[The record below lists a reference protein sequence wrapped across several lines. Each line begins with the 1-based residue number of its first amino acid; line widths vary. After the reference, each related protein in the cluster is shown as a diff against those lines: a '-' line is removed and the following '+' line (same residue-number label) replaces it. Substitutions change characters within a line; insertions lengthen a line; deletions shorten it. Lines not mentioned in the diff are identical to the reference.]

1 MILRSF
7 RKASASGPAGNA
19 ATPAA
24 FGDLATDR
32 ERLDWLL
39 FQNGGVVLYHKHQV
53 LAEHTAWLVREGY
66 QLRELDAYGW
76 KDAPSFHQDV
86 KRVFAFPSHYTN
98 NLASLVDSLA
108 ELDIPAGGAM
118 VVQMRRYDRF
128 AKIEHHLAWS
138 VLDALETTSRRLLL
152 TGRRLLTL
160 VHSDD
165 PRIKFERV
173 GAMPV
178 NWNPREWLESDRG
191 LGNRESGIGN
201 RESGIGNR
209 ESGVDANREPG
220 AGNREPGT

>member
-7 RKASASGPAGNA
+7 RKAAGNGPGGNA

-39 FQNGGVVLYHKHQV
+39 FQNGGVVLYHKQQIMT
-53 LAEHTAWLVREGY
+53 EHIAWLMREGY

-76 KDAPSFHQDV
+76 KDARAFHEDV
-86 KRVFAFPSHYTN
+86 KRVFQFPSHYSS
-98 NLASLVDSLA
+98 NLASLVDALA
-108 ELDIPAGGAM
+108 ELEIPPGGAIA
-118 VVQMRRYDRF
+118 VQMRRYDRF
-128 AKIEHHLAWS
+128 AKAEPHLAWS

-160 VHSDD
+160 VQSDD

-178 NWNPREWLESDRG
+178 NWNPRELLETDR
-191 LGNRESGIGN
+191 GIGN
-201 RESGIGNR
+201 RE
-209 ESGVDANREPG
+209 
-220 AGNREPGT
+220 

>member
-1 MILRSF
+1 MILRAF
-7 RKASASGPAGNA
+7 RKTSTGAAAGSA

-24 FGDLATDR
+24 FGDLPADR

-39 FQNGGVVLYHKHQV
+39 FQNGGVVLYHKQQI
-53 LAEHTAWLVREGY
+53 LAEHTAWLVRDGY

-76 KDAPSFHQDV
+76 KDSKAFHEDV
-86 KRVFAFPSHYTN
+86 KRVFGFPSHYTN
-98 NLASLVDSLA
+98 NLASLVDALA
-108 ELDIPAGGAM
+108 ELEIPPGGA
-118 VVQMRRYDRF
+118 VAVQVKRYDRF
-128 AKIEHHLAWS
+128 VKVDAHLAWS

-160 VHSDD
+160 VQSDD

-178 NWNPREWLESDRG
+178 NWNPREWLETDR
-191 LGNRESGIGN
+191 GIGN

-209 ESGVDANREPG
+209 E
-220 AGNREPGT
+220 

>member
-7 RKASASGPAGNA
+7 RKAAGNGPGGNA

-39 FQNGGVVLYHKHQV
+39 FQNGGVVLYHKQQIMT
-53 LAEHTAWLVREGY
+53 EHIAWLMREGY

-76 KDAPSFHQDV
+76 KDERAFHEDV
-86 KRVFAFPSHYTN
+86 KRVFQFPSHYSS
-98 NLASLVDSLA
+98 NLASLVDALA
-108 ELDIPAGGAM
+108 ELEIPPGGAIA
-118 VVQMRRYDRF
+118 VQMRRYDRF
-128 AKIEHHLAWS
+128 AKAEPHLAWS

-160 VHSDD
+160 VQSDD

-178 NWNPREWLESDRG
+178 NWNPREWLETDR
-191 LGNRESGIGN
+191 GIGN
-201 RESGIGNR
+201 RE
-209 ESGVDANREPG
+209 
-220 AGNREPGT
+220 

>member
-7 RKASASGPAGNA
+7 RKAAGTGPRANA

-39 FQNGGVVLYHKHQV
+39 FQNGGVVLYHKPQV
-53 LAEHTAWLVREGY
+53 LTEHVAWLVREGY
-66 QLRELDAYGW
+66 QLRELDAYAW
-76 KDAPSFHQDV
+76 TDAKAFHADV
-86 KRVFAFPSHYTN
+86 KRAFAFPSHYSS
-98 NLASLVDSLA
+98 NLASLVDGLA
-108 ELDIPAGGAM
+108 ELEIAPGGAIA
-118 VVQMRRYDRF
+118 VQMRRYDRF
-128 AKIEHHLAWS
+128 AKIEPHLAWS

-160 VHSDD
+160 VQSDD

-178 NWNPREWLESDRG
+178 NWNPREWLDVDR
-191 LGNRESGIGN
+191 GIGN
-201 RESGIGNR
+201 RE
-209 ESGVDANREPG
+209 
-220 AGNREPGT
+220 

>member
-7 RKASASGPAGNA
+7 RKAAGNGPGGNA

-39 FQNGGVVLYHKHQV
+39 FQNGGVVLYHKQQIMT
-53 LAEHTAWLVREGY
+53 EHIAWLMREGY

-76 KDAPSFHQDV
+76 KDARAFHEDV
-86 KRVFAFPSHYTN
+86 KRVFQFPSHYSS
-98 NLASLVDSLA
+98 NLASLVDALS
-108 ELDIPAGGAM
+108 ELEIPPGGAIA
-118 VVQMRRYDRF
+118 VQMRRYDRF
-128 AKIEHHLAWS
+128 AKAEPHLAWS

-160 VHSDD
+160 VQSDD

-178 NWNPREWLESDRG
+178 NWNPREWLETDR
-191 LGNRESGIGN
+191 GIGN
-201 RESGIGNR
+201 RE
-209 ESGVDANREPG
+209 
-220 AGNREPGT
+220 

>member
-7 RKASASGPAGNA
+7 RKPKAGEAAGNA

-24 FGDLATDR
+24 FGDLPADR

-39 FQNGGVVLYHKHQV
+39 FQNGGVVLYHKQQV

-66 QLRELDAYGW
+66 QLRELDGYGW
-76 KDAPSFHQDV
+76 KDSRAFHDDV
-86 KRVFAFPSHYTN
+86 KRVFAFPSHYSN
-98 NLASLVDSLA
+98 NLASFVDSLA
-108 ELDIPAGGAM
+108 ELEIPTGGA
-118 VVQMRRYDRF
+118 VAVQIRRYDRF
-128 AKIEHHLAWS
+128 AKTESHLAWS

-160 VHSDD
+160 VQSDD

-178 NWNPREWLESDRG
+178 NWNPREWLETDR
-191 LGNRESGIGN
+191 GIGN
-201 RESGIGNR
+201 RE
-209 ESGVDANREPG
+209 
-220 AGNREPGT
+220 

>member
-7 RKASASGPAGNA
+7 RKAAGGGSGGNG

-24 FGDLATDR
+24 FAGVPTDR
-32 ERLDWLL
+32 ERLDWVL

-53 LAEHTAWLVREGY
+53 LTEHTAWLVREGY

-76 KDAPSFHQDV
+76 KDAKAFHEDV
-86 KRVFAFPSHYTN
+86 KRVFAFPSHYSS
-98 NLASLVDSLA
+98 NLASLVDALA
-108 ELDIPAGGAM
+108 ELEIPAGGALA
-118 VVQMRRYDRF
+118 VQMRRYDRF
-128 AKIEHHLAWS
+128 AKTEPHLAWS

-160 VHSDD
+160 VQSDD

-178 NWNPREWLESDRG
+178 NWNPREWLDTDR
-191 LGNRESGIGN
+191 GIGN
-201 RESGIGNR
+201 RE
-209 ESGVDANREPG
+209 
-220 AGNREPGT
+220 

>member
-1 MILRSF
+1 MILRAF
-7 RKASASGPAGNA
+7 RKASSGGATNSA

-24 FGDLATDR
+24 FGDLAADR

-39 FQNGGVVLYHKHQV
+39 FQNGGVVLYHKQQI

-66 QLRELDAYGW
+66 QLRELDANGW
-76 KDAPSFHQDV
+76 KDSKGFHEDV

-98 NLASLVDSLA
+98 NLASLVDALS
-108 ELDIPAGGAM
+108 ELEIPPGGA
-118 VVQMRRYDRF
+118 VALQMKRYDRF
-128 AKIEHHLAWS
+128 AKIESHLAWS

-160 VHSDD
+160 VQSDD

-178 NWNPREWLESDRG
+178 NWNPREWLETDR
-191 LGNRESGIGN
+191 GIGN
-201 RESGIGNR
+201 RE
-209 ESGVDANREPG
+209 
-220 AGNREPGT
+220 

>member
-1 MILRSF
+1 MILRAF
-7 RKASASGPAGNA
+7 RKTSAAGPGGNA

-24 FGDLATDR
+24 FGDVPADR

-39 FQNGGVVLYHKHQV
+39 FQNGGVVLYHKQQI
-53 LAEHTAWLVREGY
+53 LAEHAAWLVREGY
-66 QLRELDAYGW
+66 QLRELDAYAW
-76 KDAPSFHQDV
+76 KDAKAFHEDV
-86 KRVFAFPSHYTN
+86 KRVFAFPSHYAN
-98 NLASLVDSLA
+98 NLASLVDALA
-108 ELDIPAGGAM
+108 ELEIPPGGAV

-128 AKIEHHLAWS
+128 AKTEPHLAWS

-160 VHSDD
+160 VQSDD

-191 LGNRESGIGN
+191 IGQRE
-201 RESGIGNR
+201 
-209 ESGVDANREPG
+209 
-220 AGNREPGT
+220 

>member
-7 RKASASGPAGNA
+7 RKAAGNGPGGNA

-39 FQNGGVVLYHKHQV
+39 FQNGGVVLYHKQQIMT
-53 LAEHTAWLVREGY
+53 EHIAWLMREGY

-76 KDAPSFHQDV
+76 KDARAFHEDV
-86 KRVFAFPSHYTN
+86 KRVFQFPSHYSS
-98 NLASLVDSLA
+98 NLASLVDALA
-108 ELDIPAGGAM
+108 ELEIPPGGAIA
-118 VVQMRRYDRF
+118 VQMRRYDRF
-128 AKIEHHLAWS
+128 AKAEPHLAWS

-160 VHSDD
+160 VQSDD

-178 NWNPREWLESDRG
+178 NWNPREWLETDR
-191 LGNRESGIGN
+191 GIGN
-201 RESGIGNR
+201 RE
-209 ESGVDANREPG
+209 
-220 AGNREPGT
+220 